1 MFRLAEVYLSAAEAV
16 LRGGTG
22 MSRQEALALV
32 NEVRERGYGDVAGRI
47 SDAQF
52 NLPFMLDERGREL
65 YHEMHRRTDLIR
77 FDRFTTGSYLW
88 QWKGGTLDGTSVNDR
103 YNIYPIPLSELSAN
117 TNLSNPLY

>member
-1 MFRLAEVYLSAAEAV
+1 
-16 LRGGTG
+16 
-22 MSRQEALALV
+22 MSRQQALGLV
-32 NEVRERGYGDVAGRI
+32 NEVRECGYGDAAGRI

-65 YHEMHRRTDLIR
+65 YHEMHRRTDLVR
-77 FDRFTTGSYLW
+77 FGRFTTDAYVW
-88 QWKGGTLDGTSVNDR
+88 QWKGGTLDGSAVNAR